1 MRMQGKKFWDLAFQ
15 GGPGRGRAG
24 HACRQRHSDVLD
36 AGCDDAAG
44 IVVFFFLTFSLAR
57 PGILVSPT
65 NPKP

>member
-44 IVVFFFLTFSLAR
+44 IVVFFFDFLI
-57 PGILVSPT
+57 G
-65 NPKP
+65 